1 MRLEEPTMTK
11 AERAV
16 ASFQEGFSCSQAVFT
31 AFSDDYGLDRT
42 AALRISQ
49 AFGGGM
55 AHLGEACGAVTG
67 AFMVI
72 GLKHGRTRAED
83 LAARDKTYAL
93 MQSFARRFKE
103 LHCSLTCRC
112 LLGCDIGTE
121 EGMQA
126 ARDKNLFQTLCVQY
140 VHDAA
145 EIVESLL

>member
-1 MRLEEPTMTK
+1 MTK
-11 AERAV
+11 KERA
-16 ASFQEGFSCSQAVFT
+16 AATFQEGFSCSQAVFT
-31 AFSDDYGLDRT
+31 AFCEDYGLNRD
-42 AALRISQ
+42 LGLKISQ

-72 GLKHGRTRAED
+72 GLKYGRVKAD
-83 LAARDKTYAL
+83 DVAAKEKTYVL
-93 MQSFARRFKE
+93 MQAFARRFKE

-121 EGMQA
+121 EGMKA
-126 ARDKNLFQTLCVQY
+126 AQEKNLFQTLCLNY
-140 VHDAA
+140 VKDAA